1 MYSSSQVEP
10 LSKSRKKELAIVFI
24 AVFSIAML
32 FALVTN
38 HAWEDYYITYK
49 PSKNLATGHGLV
61 YTPGQ
66 RVHSFTSPFNVLIPA
81 ALSYMT
87 GNTSDTLVLW
97 LYRILCS
104 LLTGAAAV
112 LLLRIAR
119 HKSLALIPII
129 VLIGMF
135 ATDNKI
141 IDYSINGQETAFMVF
156 FIALMLHTL
165 LVDSRSIV
173 LKLGLS
179 LAGLMW
185 TRPDGFIYAGCIGL
199 GFLLFPSGLSFTKS
213 RKDLLVTCLKAALL
227 AAIIYLPWILW
238 AWFYYGSP
246 IPHTVIAK
254 GLASSHDFLN
264 LLTNFILFP
273 INIIFKRT
281 TSVNLTFLPAYA
293 YFGGWHN
300 TVFQYSKLISYAC
313 ALYWLVPTKNSSA
326 RAVSFAFMLSHFYL
340 TYIAGHPSPW
350 YIPNT
355 AVQGIFVAANIS
367 QDALS
372 WISADKNTPLKK
384 VFKKAVEAIS
394 VLVVAVSLL
403 LLVCVAYQLRI
414 QQRVIED
421 GHRKQI
427 GLWLRQNAAAKTDT
441 VFVECLG
448 YIGYFSELKML
459 DYPGLSSPEVV
470 AARRKLKSERW
481 DELVQELKPDWLVLR
496 PAEIKNRFSDKTYL
510 ESHYQKVKVF
520 DVYDKVKSY
529 NWLPGRDYL
538 FYDSIFIIYKRMLNE
553 SLV

>member
-1 MYSSSQVEP
+1 MYSSNQLAP
-10 LSKSRKKELAIVFI
+10 LSKIRKKEFVIVFL

-87 GNTSDTLVLW
+87 GNTSDKLVLW
-97 LYRILCS
+97 LYRILCG
-104 LLTGAAAV
+104 LLISVTAI
-112 LLLRIAR
+112 LLLNIAR
-119 HKSLALIPII
+119 HKSLALIPTI

-135 ATDNKI
+135 ATDAKI
-141 IDYSINGQETAFMVF
+141 IDYTINGQETAFMVF
-156 FIALMLHTL
+156 FIALMLHVL
-165 LVDSRSIV
+165 MVDSRSIV

-179 LAGLMW
+179 WAGLMW

-199 GFLLFPSGLSFTKS
+199 GFLLFPNALSFTKS
-213 RKDLLVTCLKAALL
+213 RKELLITYLKSALL
-227 AAIIYLPWILW
+227 AFIIYLPWILW
-238 AWFYYGSP
+238 AWYYYGSP

-254 GLASSHDFLN
+254 GLASSYNFLN
-264 LLTNFILFP
+264 LFINFILFP

-300 TVFQYSKLISYAC
+300 TVFQYSKLISYLC
-313 ALYWLVPTKNSSA
+313 ALYWLVPSKNSAA

-355 AVQGIFVAANIS
+355 EIMGIFVAANII
-367 QDALS
+367 QDALR
-372 WISADKNTPLKK
+372 WISAHQNVPLKK
-384 VFKKAVEAIS
+384 VFKKVVEVTS
-394 VLVVAVSLL
+394 VLIVTVSLVL
-403 LLVCVAYQLRI
+403 LICVAYQLRI

-421 GHRKQI
+421 DHRKQI
-427 GLWLRQNAAAKTDT
+427 GLWLRQNAAAKDT

-448 YIGYFSELKML
+448 YIGYFSKLKML

-470 AARRKLKSERW
+470 AARKKLKSDNW
-481 DELVQELKPDWLVLR
+481 DKLVQELEPDWLVLR
-496 PAEIKNRFSDKTYL
+496 PLEVKKQFSNSTYL
-510 ESHYQKVKVF
+510 ESHYRKVKVF

-529 NWLPGRDYL
+529 AWLPGRDYL
-538 FYDSIFIIYKRMLNE
+538 FHDSIFIVYKHI
-553 SLV
+553 